1 LSSNTPGHHSTTET
15 PSSQTH
21 AVPDA
26 DSTAALE
33 AAFRTGQTLYYA
45 GQHLEAF
52 ELATAL
58 LDRAIRIN
66 DERWQ
71 ARIRISIAVC
81 LADLGSYQ
89 ASLAEALRAVGT
101 LFDQRDR
108 AQLSRAFNCASLA
121 ASRLGQH
128 DDAIALMR
136 AAFRCADGVLDLTP
150 VFLVNLS
157 MLHAR
162 AGRVRQ
168 SHRLAQFAVHRVRS
182 RELDPRWLAAAQTA
196 CAKAALLSG
205 ALPAARGAVLEA
217 IRIFKRCGAQR
228 ERCSALLVLGEIL
241 LNTSELARAR
251 RLLRHVAVYAEQRQY
266 HDVLSDA
273 RALNAV
279 RSPGTAESSSAED
292 VVPRGM
298 PGVDPRTR
306 ELLLRFE
313 LAAQRVEVERLR
325 RALLRQADLWRS
337 GGRMLKG
344 PAGGAQRSPGSA
356 QDRGLPDPLTARE
369 VQIIRSVMSGA
380 TNKEIASALS
390 LSAGTVRNH
399 LSTCMQKLQVRNRTE
414 LIAKVFADATL
425 LECRSR

>member
-1 LSSNTPGHHSTTET
+1 MSSNNSGHNSATDAQCTQTRALLEPDSAAAIEST
-15 PSSQTH
+15 
-21 AVPDA
+21 
-26 DSTAALE
+26 
-33 AAFRTGQTLYYA
+33 FRTGQALYYA
-45 GQHLEAF
+45 GKHLEAF
-52 ELATAL
+52 ELATSL
-58 LDRAIRIN
+58 LDRAIRLN
-66 DERWQ
+66 DETWQ

-89 ASLAEALRAVGT
+89 ASLAQALRAVGT

-108 AQLSRAFNCASLA
+108 AQLSRAFNCAALA

-136 AAFRCADGVLDLTP
+136 AAYRCADGVLELTP

-162 AGRVRQ
+162 AGRPRE

-196 CAKAALLSG
+196 YAKAALLNG
-205 ALPAARGAVLEA
+205 ALAPARTSALEA
-217 IRIFKRCGAQR
+217 IRTFKRGGAQR
-228 ERCSALLVLGEIL
+228 ERCSALVVLAEIL
-241 LNTSELARAR
+241 LRAGETR
-251 RLLRHVAVYAEQRQY
+251 RANRLLRRVAAYAERRHY
-266 HDVLSDA
+266 HDVLSDS
-273 RALNAV
+273 RALMAV
-279 RSPGTAESSSAED
+279 RAVDMAASASPDART
-292 VVPRGM
+292 PRGI
-298 PGVDPRTR
+298 PGVDLRTR
-306 ELLLRFE
+306 DLLLRFE

-337 GGRMLKG
+337 GARMLNDPSVGTQRHWG
-344 PAGGAQRSPGSA
+344 PGQE
-356 QDRGLPDPLTARE
+356 RGLPDPLTARE

-414 LIAKVFADATL
+414 LIAKVFADASL
-425 LECRSR
+425 LHHRAR